1 MNKKIIS
8 VVKLSKKLKEIKKK
22 RKIIIG
28 LSHGVFDLVH
38 LGHISHF
45 NEAKNKA
52 DILIVS
58 VTSDKYVFKGP
69 GRPFFSQEQR
79 MEVISNLESV
89 DYVVLSDSESSLDII
104 NNLKPNIYFK
114 GPDYRDNS
122 KDFTKKIIQENN
134 LVKKNNGS
142 TFYTSAKKFSSSE
155 LLKKYDKREENY
167 NKILKKIKSKFN
179 FLDIKKIIDNF
190 NNMNPLVIGETII
203 DEYIFCE
210 ALGKSGKEPMLVIRD
225 LYEEKYL
232 GGAGAICNHLSGF
245 TKKVNFLTVL
255 GEKKQFYAFIKNA
268 INKNVSLDY
277 VKKNNSPTIIKKRF
291 IDHILKSKIL
301 GVYSLNDDFVN
312 KLEEAQLVKKFLKK
326 KKDLVILSDYGH
338 GMFTKKF
345 INIIKSKSKFLGA
358 NVQINAANLG
368 YHSLKNYEN
377 VDFIIINEKEL
388 RHEMRSKSEKIIN
401 LMKILAKN
409 LKLKYLVVTR
419 GSSGSILY
427 NCKKKLFHYS
437 PAYADKVIDKVGAGD
452 TMLAILTTCLSKK
465 IDPDL
470 SLLIASFCAAQ
481 SVKILGNKK
490 SIDKNILL
498 KDLEHYLI

>member
-1 MNKKIIS
+1 MKKILPFNHLIL
-8 VVKLSKKLKEIKKK
+8 KINKFKYNRKK
-22 RKIIIG
+22 IG
-28 LSHGVFDLVH
+28 LCHGVFDLLH
-38 LGHISHF
+38 LGHIKHF
-45 NEAKNKA
+45 EEAKKKC
-52 DILIVS
+52 DILVVS
-58 VTSDKYVFKGP
+58 ITADKFVFKGP
-69 GRPFFSQEQR
+69 GRPRFNEKER
-79 MEVISNLESV
+79 MSAIASLQIV
-89 DYVVLSDSESSLDII
+89 DYVVISESESAAENIKLI
-104 NNLKPNIYFK
+104 KPHYYFK
-114 GPDYRDNS
+114 GSDYQNNKNDY
-122 KDFTKKIIQENN
+122 TKKIYQEIKT
-134 LVKKNNGS
+134 LKKVKGKIV
-142 TFYTSAKKFSSSE
+142 YTKAKKFSSSE
-155 LLKKYDKREENY
+155 LLKKYEKREENY
-167 NKILKKIKSKFN
+167 DKILKKIKSKFN

-190 NNMNPLVIGETII
+190 NNINPLIIGETII

-225 LYEEKYL
+225 LYGEKYL

-255 GEKKQFYAFIKNA
+255 GEKKEFYAFIKNA

-277 VKKNNSPTIIKKRF
+277 VKKDNSPTIIKKRF
-291 IDHILKSKIL
+291 IDHIIKSKIL
-301 GVYSLNDDFVN
+301 GVYSLNDDYVN

-368 YHSLKNYEN
+368 HHSLKNYEN

-388 RHEMRSKSEKIIN
+388 RHEMRSKSENIIN

-409 LKLKYLVVTR
+409 LKLNYLVVTR

-427 NCKKKLFHYS
+427 NFKKKLFHYS